1 MTTTISRSRLAASAV
16 VVAATVALAGCGS
29 TASTSATSSTAGT
42 GSPAQAAGSS
52 GGSLK
57 GASFTVGGKEFTEQE
72 NLCYLTIDVLQAHG
86 ANVTQKCGLNG
97 SSTARQ
103 ALTSGSIDMY
113 WEYTGTAW
121 TGYLHQTKKISDPA
135 TLYQDV
141 AKQDLAQNHIKW
153 LKPASF
159 TDTYAIIVKKST
171 ANKLNVHTLSQYA
184 ALIKKD
190 PSQAKTCLASEFA
203 SRPDGWP
210 GLEKAYGF
218 SLPSSDIVSLAEG
231 SIFNAVS
238 KGSPCTFGESDSSTD
253 GRIASLQL
261 MPLTDDKHFFPPYN
275 PSLCVR
281 QSVYSK
287 YPQLAKIFAKVTA
300 KLTYQQMLQMNTDVD
315 VKGQQ
320 AQDVAKK
327 WLQTNNLI

>member
-1 MTTTISRSRLAASAV
+1 MTTTTLWPRLAVSA
-16 VVAATVALAGCGS
+16 VALAAATTTLAACGS
-29 TASTSATSSTAGT
+29 SSTQS
-42 GSPAQAAGSS
+42 GSGS
-52 GGSLK
+52 GPLK
-57 GASFTVGGKEFTEQE
+57 GASFTVGGKEFTEQQ
-72 NLCYLTIDVLQAHG
+72 NLCYLTADVLSSAG
-86 ANVTQKCGLNG
+86 ADVTKKCGLNG

-121 TGYLHQTKKISDPA
+121 IGYLHKTKTSSNPT
-135 TLYQDV
+135 TLYQEL
-141 AKQDLAQNHIKW
+141 AKQDLAKNNIKW

-159 TDTYAIIVKKST
+159 TDTYAIVVKTET

-218 SLPSSDIVSLAEG
+218 SLPSSDVVSLAEG
-231 SIFNAVS
+231 SIYNAVG
-238 KGSPCTFGESDSSTD
+238 KGSPCIFGESDSSTD
-253 GRIASLQL
+253 GRIASLK
-261 MPLTDDKHFFPPYN
+261 LTALKDDKHFFPPYN
-275 PSLCVR
+275 PSLSVR
-281 QSVYSK
+281 ESVYKK
-287 YPQLAKIFAKVTA
+287 YPQLAKIFAKVTK
-300 KLTYQQMLQMNTDVD
+300 KLTYEQMVQMNTDVD
-315 VKGQQ
+315 VKGMQ

-327 WLQTNNLI
+327 WLQTNNLIS